1 MGDTEYKQTHVGIW
15 HWWLYLLLYSVL
27 CLLGN
32 IRLLTGETVSVADTR
47 KLQTFKLFF
56 FIINKKR
63 NIYSGF
69 FLILILFTTTYIVMY
84 IQGNLL

>member
-56 FIINKKR
+56 SSLTRKETFILVFSW
-63 NIYSGF
+63 Y
-69 FLILILFTTTYIVMY
+69 
-84 IQGNLL
+84 